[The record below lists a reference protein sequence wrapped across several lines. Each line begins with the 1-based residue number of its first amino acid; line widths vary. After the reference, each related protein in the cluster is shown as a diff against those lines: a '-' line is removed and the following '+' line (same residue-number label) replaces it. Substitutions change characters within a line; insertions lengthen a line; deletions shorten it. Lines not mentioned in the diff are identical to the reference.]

1 MIVGIE
7 NKIEVRQQERSPQC
21 LGFPGGWK
29 CFSLSEAAASESVNR
44 VNGAVVS
51 RGEAGLE
58 VGLEQRSHIL
68 LSNDSQV
75 LTHLRNQQWAD

>member
-1 MIVGIE
+1 MHDCGHCKQDRSTSTGAISAVSGIPGWL
-7 NKIEVRQQERSPQC
+7 EVFLTRRLQR
-21 LGFPGGWK
+21 
-29 CFSLSEAAASESVNR
+29 VNR

-51 RGEAGLE
+51 RGEAVLE

-75 LTHLRNQQWAD
+75 LTHLRNQQWAE

>member
-1 MIVGIE
+1 MAGSV
-7 NKIEVRQQERSPQC
+7 SH
-21 LGFPGGWK
+21 
-29 CFSLSEAAASESVNR
+29 SEAAASESVNR

-51 RGEAGLE
+51 RGEAVLE

-75 LTHLRNQQWAD
+75 LTH